1 MLTKLIKHE
10 FTATGRFMWVIYAAM
25 VLLSVA
31 ANVSVRLLDRVG
43 NPVVRTMAGVL
54 IGAWVLSL
62 FVGAVAIFVLLIK
75 RFHQNL
81 LTDEGYLMFTLP
93 GNVHQLVLSKLIVA
107 SVWYIV
113 SILVLILSVMIAV
126 VDNAMLQDF
135 LGGFRQMFRDL
146 TARFALNG
154 IAVLVEFLVLVF
166 VSVAGS
172 CLMFYSAMSIGYG
185 CVNHK
190 ALKSVL
196 AYFVMWFVMEVI
208 GVTGLIRVGNVWF
221 GRDSFWNSLTGLQ
234 AVHTAMFISI
244 GISLVVAAI
253 FYAITTWNLKK
264 RLNLS

>member
-31 ANVSVRLLDRVG
+31 ANVSVRLLDYAG
-43 NPVVRTMAGVL
+43 NSVVRTLAGIL
-54 IGAWVLSL
+54 IAAWGLSL
-62 FVGAVAIFVLLIK
+62 FVGTIAIFVLLIK

-93 GNVHQLVLSKLIVA
+93 ANVHHLVLSKLIVA
-107 SVWYIV
+107 SIWFIV

-126 VDNAMLQDF
+126 VDNEFMQVIVRGLQ
-135 LGGFRQMFRDL
+135 RMFQDL
-146 TARFALNG
+146 TARYALNG
-154 IAVLVEFLVLVF
+154 IAVLAEFLVLLF
-166 VSVAGS
+166 VSIAGS

-208 GVTGLIRVGNVWF
+208 GVTGLIRVGNAWF
-221 GRDSFWNSLTGLQ
+221 QPDSFWTRLTGMQ
-234 AVHTAMFISI
+234 ATHVGMLISI
-244 GISLVVAAI
+244 GVSLVVAAV

-264 RLNLS
+264 RLNLA